1 METIFTHAPA
11 EICGRTVGSI
21 EIPERTA
28 LPLSKNTLYPRLAS
42 NENEDWSLL
51 SLYQIKNPFSRWP
64 DQTARTGI
72 PLLFA
77 VQKDNIV
84 AVAIEVVQSH

>member
-11 EICGRTVGSI
+11 ETCGRTVGSI

-51 SLYQIKNPFSRWP
+51 SLRNIKNPISQRT
-64 DQTARTGI
+64 DQTASTEI
-72 PLLFA
+72 PLFA
-77 VQKDNIV
+77 VQQDNII